1 MGLQIGLLLTTL
13 KPTDGAT
20 AMAAEDDIVEWF
32 EAAAETAG
40 AVQSQT
46 LRRIIESNLGSE
58 YLGRWLGGDLRVQ
71 DLSPAELESLFTSAV
86 PLATHADLEPYI
98 QRIAHGDASAVLTQ
112 QPITM
117 LSLSSGTTGG
127 RPKYVPFT
135 RFSSQ
140 STLEIFRLAAA
151 YRSRSGGRILE
162 FIYSSKQFQTKGG
175 LMAGTATTHYFAS
188 EEFKTKQRT
197 TKCFTCSP
205 FEVISAGDYQ
215 QSTYCHLLLGLL
227 FHDEVEFVASTF
239 AYSIVQALTAFED
252 LWEELCEDM
261 RQGTLSSKI
270 TMPTMRKAVVENLV
284 PNPSLASKIER
295 ECEGLRRSGWCG
307 LIPRVWPNAK
317 YIYSIMTGSMQP
329 YLRKLRH
336 YAGEVPLVCAEYGS
350 TESWIGVNLE
360 PLNPPERVAFAV
372 IPTFAYFEFIPLH
385 KQRKQDSSSSS
396 SSSRLVTTD
405 DDFEEGQPVPL
416 CKVSVGQQYEIVLT
430 TFTGLYRY
438 RLGDVV
444 EVAGFYKGTPQ
455 LTFVCRRKLV
465 LTVNI
470 DKNTERDLQ
479 LAVEKGSCLLSRT
492 KAELVDFTSHAEVAH
507 HPGHYVIYW
516 EIKGEVEEGVLQD
529 CCREMDAAFVD
540 QGYVVSRKTSS
551 IGPLELRI
559 VDTGTFR
566 KIMEHFIGN
575 GTAMS
580 QFKTPSC
587 SCKWDSFTF
596 FLPTAN
602 PLFVGASLVVPF
614 HHCSRS
620 KSHQPKKPE
629 REEQGHSLMIES
641 LALSSPPT

>member
-1 MGLQIGLLLTTL
+1 M
-13 KPTDGAT
+13 PVEGAP
-20 AMAAEDDIVEWF
+20 AMAAEDAGDRDIVEWF

-46 LRRIIESNLGSE
+46 LHRIVESNVGSE
-58 YLGRWLGGDLRVQ
+58 YLRRWLGGDLRVH

-86 PLATHADLEPYI
+86 PLASHADLEPYI
-98 QRIAHGDASAVLTQ
+98 QRIAHGDASPVLTQ

-117 LSLSSGTTGG
+117 LSLSSGTTDG

-140 STLEIFRLAAA
+140 STLQIFRLAAA
-151 YRSRSGGRILE
+151 YRSRVFPIRSGGRILE

-188 EEFKTKQRT
+188 QEFETKQRT

-205 FEVISAGDYQ
+205 FEVISAGDYK
-215 QSTYCHLLLGLL
+215 QSTYCHLLFGLL
-227 FHDEVEFVASTF
+227 FHNEVEFVASTF

-252 LWEELCEDM
+252 LWEELCEDI
-261 RQGTLSSKI
+261 RQGTLSSNI
-270 TMPTMRKAVVENLV
+270 TLPTMRKAVLEHLM

-295 ECEGLRRSGWCG
+295 DCEELRSSGWCG
-307 LIPRVWPNAK
+307 LIPHLWPNAK

-360 PLNPPERVAFAV
+360 PLNPPERVAFTV
-372 IPTFAYFEFIPLH
+372 IPTFSYFEFIPLY
-385 KQRKQDSSSSS
+385 KQQKQDSCSTM
-396 SSSRLVTTD
+396 VIP
-405 DDFEEGQPVPL
+405 DDFVEGQPVPL

-444 EVAGFYKGTPQ
+444 EVAGFYKGAPQ
-455 LTFVCRRKLV
+455 LTFVCRRKLI

-479 LAVEKGSCLLSRT
+479 LAVEKGSGLLSRT
-492 KAELVDFTSHAEVAH
+492 KAELVDFTSHADVAH
-507 HPGHYVIYW
+507 HPGHYIIYW
-516 EIKGEVEEGVLQD
+516 EIKGEVEEGVLRE

-559 VDTGTFR
+559 VETGTFR

-580 QFKTPSC
+580 QFKTPRCTTNQVLLSILDC
-587 SCKWDSFTF
+587 CTVKSFRS
-596 FLPTAN
+596 TAYA
-602 PLFVGASLVVPF
+602 P
-614 HHCSRS
+614 
-620 KSHQPKKPE
+620 
-629 REEQGHSLMIES
+629 
-641 LALSSPPT
+641 